1 MMMEQEELT
10 EVEQKIFDKIKDE
23 YWKRGITMVN
33 IENIK
38 GIIKRGNTHGDGLKR
53 VSKKGGPTYLVPLE
67 DIILDGS
74 HVEDLDKYP
83 VEE

>member
-1 MMMEQEELT
+1 
-10 EVEQKIFDKIKDE
+10 
-23 YWKRGITMVN
+23 MVN